1 MLLYARDYKHK
12 LLSFFCDVGRPPL
25 PQIKTYTPTYSARRI
40 AIVREAVIKVVTPH
54 VPLSIHDETFQKN
67 TNPHVYN
74 NEKHTVG
81 QLILCHSTTLQ
92 SIMNAK
98 LSKHRF

>member
-1 MLLYARDYKHK
+1 MHET
-12 LLSFFCDVGRPPL
+12 LSTNYLASFVTWGGPPSH
-25 PQIKTYTPTYSARRI
+25 QIKTYTPTYSARRI

-74 NEKHTVG
+74 NDKHTVG
-81 QLILCHSTTLQ
+81 QLV
-92 SIMNAK
+92 
-98 LSKHRF
+98 